1 MAYIG
6 VDPNVGDIT
15 FQTFTGD
22 GSATAFYAG
31 AERRVRRGHPR
42 RHR

>member
-22 GSATAFYAG
+22 GNATAFTLA
-31 AERRVRRGHPR
+31 
-42 RHR
+42 